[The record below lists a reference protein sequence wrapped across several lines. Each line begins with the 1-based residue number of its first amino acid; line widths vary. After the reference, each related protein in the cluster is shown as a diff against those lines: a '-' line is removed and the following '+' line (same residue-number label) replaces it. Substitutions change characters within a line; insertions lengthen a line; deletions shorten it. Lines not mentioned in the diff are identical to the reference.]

1 MKVIVDKDI
10 PFISGVLEPYFD
22 EVAYLSGKDISA
34 EDVVDACAMVIR
46 TRTKCNEKLLKGS
59 SVKFIATATIG
70 TDHIDMEYCRKAGIV
85 VKNAAGCNAA
95 GVMQYVFTALYGVA
109 SKKSIPLTGEIT
121 LGVVGVGN
129 VGSRVAAM
137 GEYMGFNVLRCD
149 PAKEKELGADAASYC
164 TLEHL
169 LKNSDIVT
177 MHTDLNPTSRD
188 MAGEEF
194 FRCMKNGAIFIN
206 SSRGEVVQEE
216 ALLASIGKLSA
227 VIIDVWRNEPAI
239 NKELMQKADI
249 ATPHIAGYSYEGK
262 VNGTVMSVRALAE
275 FYGIA
280 PLKTFVIEPQEK
292 NTNSFSK
299 DGLSQI
305 QIAEYFGNIFP
316 IFEHCADLK
325 ANPQNFEQLRS
336 NFKYR
341 REFYVNP
348 TTKTTNC

>member
-1 MKVIVDKDI
+1 
-10 PFISGVLEPYFD
+10 
-22 EVAYLSGKDISA
+22 
-34 EDVVDACAMVIR
+34 
-46 TRTKCNEKLLKGS
+46 
-59 SVKFIATATIG
+59 
-70 TDHIDMEYCRKAGIV
+70 
-85 VKNAAGCNAA
+85 
-95 GVMQYVFTALYGVA
+95 
-109 SKKSIPLTGEIT
+109 
-121 LGVVGVGN
+121 
-129 VGSRVAAM
+129 
-137 GEYMGFNVLRCD
+137 
-149 PAKEKELGADAASYC
+149 
-164 TLEHL
+164 
-169 LKNSDIVT
+169 
-177 MHTDLNPTSRD
+177 
-188 MAGEEF
+188 
-194 FRCMKNGAIFIN
+194 MKNGAIFIN

-239 NKELMQKADI
+239 NKELMEKADI

-299 DGLSQI
+299 DGLGQT

-325 ANPQNFEQLRS
+325 AHPQNFEQLRS

-341 REFYVNP
+341 REFYVNS